1 MACDA
6 LTTGRGKPCFN
17 RIAGIKNVYFSTDA
31 LGAITYAADGVT
43 IQTFAGTPEFFK
55 YELRGNTNTFDAGTI
70 NKDLDNGTTFFAQA
84 LNVNF
89 TKLDKLSHKE
99 IKLLVWA
106 SPTTIIETYA
116 GDYLVMG
123 LQNGSDVTGGSIPTG
138 GAKGDFAGYN
148 LTMVAEEEA
157 PANFLVTDIPT
168 TTATISAVQIDP

>member
-17 RIAGIKNVYFSTDA
+17 RIAGIKNVYFSTDD

-43 IQTFAGTPEFFK
+43 VQTFAGTPD
-55 YELRGNTNTFDAGTI
+55 NTFDAGTI
-70 NKDLDNGTTFFAQA
+70 NKDLDNGTTFFGQA
-84 LNVNF
+84 LEVNF

-99 IKLLVWA
+99 IKLLIWA
-106 SPTTIIETYA
+106 SPTTIVETYA

-123 LQNGSDVTGGSIPTG
+123 LANGSDVTGGSIPTG

-148 LTMVAEEEA
+148 LTMTAEEEA

-168 TTATISAVQIDP
+168 TTATISASQIDP